1 MKESIKIFDNAQF
14 GQIRTSMTEQG
25 EPLFCLADVCKA
37 LDLNGG
43 ARNVKSRLSAKGVV
57 SINTPTNG
65 GNQQINFITE
75 PNLYKCIF
83 QSRKKEAEAFQDW
96 VCSDV
101 LPSIRKNGGYMVA
114 RAEETP
120 EEIMARALV
129 VAKATIE
136 KQQGAILAAQKKAAL
151 LDATNQGLTKQVEGL
166 ERAKQYL
173 LPGATF
179 ANAVKTSEHSIL
191 VGELARIIKQNGVE
205 IGQNRLFAWLRDNGY
220 LCKKG
225 EMYNQPTQKAMGMG
239 LFEIKKTVITKPNGD
254 SLVTTTT
261 KVTGKGQVYFVNKFL
276 YDTINT
282 DAIQSKASGMKED
295 VHTNTTTTATAD
307 NKKGGAQ

>member
-1 MKESIKIFDNAQF
+1 MKEIQIFENAQF

-136 KQQGAILAAQKKAAL
+136 RQQGAILAAQKKAAL
-151 LDATNQGLTKQVEGL
+151 LDATNKGLTKQVEGL

-225 EMYNQPTQKAMGMG
+225 ELYNQPTQKAMGMG

-282 DAIQSKASGMKED
+282 DAIQCQASGVRED
-295 VHTNTTTTATAD
+295 VTTTPATAD

>member
-1 MKESIKIFDNAQF
+1 MKEIQIFENAQF

-136 KQQGAILAAQKKAAL
+136 RQQGAILAAQKKAAL
-151 LDATNQGLTKQVEGL
+151 LDATNQGLTKQVAGL
-166 ERAKQYL
+166 ERAKQFL

-179 ANAVKTSEHSIL
+179 AKAVETSEHSVL

-225 EMYNQPTQKAMGMG
+225 EMYNQHTQKAMGMG

-295 VHTNTTTTATAD
+295 VTTTTATAD

>member
-1 MKESIKIFDNAQF
+1 MKEIKIFENAQF
-14 GQIRTSMTEQG
+14 GQIRTSMTGQG
-25 EPLFCLADVCKA
+25 EPLLCLADLCKA
-37 LDLNGG
+37 IGVTNH
-43 ARNVKSRLSAKGVV
+43 RNVVKRLEKDDVHRVDTIDSMGRKQQVV
-57 SINTPTNG
+57 
-65 GNQQINFITE
+65 FVTE
-75 PNLYKCIF
+75 PGMYDVILRSDSDKAKTF
-83 QSRKKEAEAFQDW
+83 RRW

-101 LPSIRKNGGYMVA
+101 LPSIRKNGGYIVA

-136 KQQGAILAAQKKAAL
+136 RQQGAIIAAEKKAAL
-151 LDATNQGLTKQVEGL
+151 LDATNKGLTKQVEGL

-225 EMYNQPTQKAMGMG
+225 ELYNQPTQKAMGMG

-282 DAIQSKASGMKED
+282 DAIQCEASGMKED
-295 VHTNTTTTATAD
+295 VTTTTATAD